1 MQMGFTQA
9 RELVRDKHEYY
20 QALMRNGW
28 FMPAYKGQFLNSDV
42 LIKIRDGR
50 MYCPKF
56 ADLVPRPCPCPPDA
70 QTLKN
75 ELNNGI
81 EHHLTT
87 MDQSLKPRFQELQR

>member
-1 MQMGFTQA
+1 MERRATAVMSENIIQA
-9 RELVRDKHEYY
+9 KTYAYSKFRSN
-20 QALMRNGW
+20 AASMRAVYFSGGS
-28 FMPAYKGQFLNSDV
+28 PGYSSRSSKP
-42 LIKIRDGR
+42 
-50 MYCPKF
+50 CCC
-56 ADLVPRPCPCPPDA
+56 PCPCPPDA